1 VIVDHELIDN
11 NSGDREMKNQIR
23 SVLAAALVSAFA
35 GCAFESDEPTEGV
48 VSSNVSPNAPN
59 YVVCTNKLARR
70 TCDNPGACDTGD
82 RMTVGARVDVDVVDW
97 STRMA
102 HFTSSPW
109 GPGWALSSND
119 GEPYLSTNPFIACD

>member
-1 VIVDHELIDN
+1 
-11 NSGDREMKNQIR
+11 MKNQIR

-35 GCAFESDEPTEGV
+35 GCAFEPDEPAEGV
-48 VSSNVSPNAPN
+48 TSSNVSPNAPN

-82 RMTVGARVDVDVVDW
+82 RMTLGARVDVDVVDW

-119 GEPYLSTNPFIACD
+119 GEPYLSANPFTACD